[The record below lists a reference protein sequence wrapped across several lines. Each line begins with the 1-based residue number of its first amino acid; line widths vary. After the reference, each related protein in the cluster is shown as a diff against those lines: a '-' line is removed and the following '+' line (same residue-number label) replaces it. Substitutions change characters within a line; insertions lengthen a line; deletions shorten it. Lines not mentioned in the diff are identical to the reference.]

1 MVKSL
6 KPSTLE
12 EALKMKTD
20 NPDAIIYAGGS
31 DLMVAK
37 KVSQEILFINQLVEL
52 KEVCEDEEFLII
64 GASSI
69 YFDLIENPLIPELL
83 KQVLKDIASPAI
95 RNVATIGGNICNAS
109 PAGDSLPALYLFD
122 AKIIATSL
130 DDNNQISE
138 RMIPIENFILGIRKI
153 DLRPNEIV
161 TKILLPKD
169 KISVTTKMG
178 YKKVGARKSQAIS
191 KLLFVAAMN
200 IENDKVTDLRI
211 AYGSVGITTLR
222 RKDIE
227 SHYIGIKYNE
237 FITKTPEIIDEYR
250 ECLHPIDDQRSTAV
264 YRKKVCLNLLEDFL
278 NECK

>member
-191 KLLFVAAMN
+191 KLLFVAAIN

-237 FITKTPEIIDEYR
+237 LLTKIPEIIEEYR

>member
-6 KPSTLE
+6 IPSTLE
-12 EALKMKTD
+12 EALIMKKSSP
-20 NPDAIIYAGGS
+20 NAIIYAGGS

-37 KVSQEILFINQLVEL
+37 KVAQELLFINQLSEL
-52 KEVCEDEEFLII
+52 KVISENEEFLSI
-64 GASSI
+64 GAASV
-69 YFDLIENPLIPELL
+69 YYDLIQNPIIPRLL

-95 RNVATIGGNICNAS
+95 RNIATIGGNICNAS

-122 AKIIATSL
+122 TKIVAASL
-130 DDNNQISE
+130 DNNNEVHE
-138 RMIPIENFILGIRKI
+138 RTIPIENFILGIRKI
-153 DLRPNEIV
+153 DLKPSEIV
-161 TKILLPKD
+161 TKILIPKN
-169 KISVTTKMG
+169 KISRTTKTD

-191 KLLFVAAMN
+191 KLLFIAVMN
-200 IENDKVTDLRI
+200 IENEYVTDFRV

-227 SHYIGIKYNE
+227 SHYIGIKYID
-237 FITKTPEIIDEYR
+237 FLSKISEIINEYR

-278 NECK
+278 KQ

>member
-237 FITKTPEIIDEYR
+237 LLTKIPEIIEEYR

>member
-6 KPSTLE
+6 NPSTLE
-12 EALKMKTD
+12 EALIMKK
-20 NPDAIIYAGGS
+20 NCPNAIIYAGGS

-37 KVSQEILFINQLVEL
+37 KVSQEMLFMNQLGEL
-52 KEVCEDEEFLII
+52 KEICEDQEFLII
-64 GASSI
+64 GAASI
-69 YFDLIENPLIPELL
+69 YYNLIQNPLIPELL

-95 RNVATIGGNICNAS
+95 RNIATIGGNICNAS
-109 PAGDSLPALYLFD
+109 PAGDTLPALYLFD
-122 AKIIATSL
+122 AKIVAASI
-130 DDNNQISE
+130 DDNNQIIE

-191 KLLFVAAMN
+191 KLLFVAVMN
-200 IENDKVTDLRI
+200 IENDHVLDLRI

-227 SHYIGIKYNE
+227 SRYIGIKYKE
-237 FITKTPEIIDEYR
+237 LIDQIPEIIDEYSQ
-250 ECLHPIDDQRSTAV
+250 CLHPIDDQRSTAV

>member
-191 KLLFVAAMN
+191 KLLFVAAIN
-200 IENDKVTDLRI
+200 IE
-211 AYGSVGITTLR
+211 YGSVGITTLR

-237 FITKTPEIIDEYR
+237 LLTKIPEIIEEYR

>member
-6 KPSTLE
+6 NPSTLE
-12 EALKMKTD
+12 EALKMKKND
-20 NPDAIIYAGGS
+20 PNAIIYAGGS

-37 KVSQEILFINQLVEL
+37 KVSQEMLFVNQLSEL
-52 KEVCEDEEFLII
+52 KEICEDEEFLTI
-64 GASSI
+64 GAASI
-69 YFDLIENPLIPELL
+69 YYDLIGNPLIPELL
-83 KQVLKDIASPAI
+83 KQVFKEIASPAI

-109 PAGDSLPALYLFD
+109 PAGDSLPALYIFD
-122 AKIIATSL
+122 AKIVAASL
-130 DDNNQISE
+130 DDNNHINE
-138 RMIPIENFILGIRKI
+138 RIIPIEKFILGIRKI
-153 DLRPNEIV
+153 DLKPDEIV

-191 KLLFVAAMN
+191 KLLFVAVMN
-200 IENDKVTDLRI
+200 IENDYVTDLRI
-211 AYGSVGITTLR
+211 AYGSVGITALR

-227 SHYIGIKYNE
+227 SHYIGIKYQE
-237 FITKTPEIIDEYR
+237 LLSKTSEIIEEYR

-278 NECK
+278 NK